1 MNYIE
6 KNLKK
11 IYFYDTFKLIFLKQN
26 ITQNENNIITKFL
39 IF

>member
-6 KNLKK
+6 KNLIK
-11 IYFYDTFKLIFLKQN
+11 IYFYDTFKLNFLKQK